1 MEESAGA
8 QDAPGATGRV
18 VIVTPTYNERQ
29 NLEIIAGRVRESVP
43 DADLLV
49 VDDNSPDGTGDLADK
64 LAETDRHVQVMHRTE
79 KAGLGRAY
87 VAGFSWALEH
97 GYDVIVEMDADGSH
111 RPEDLPR
118 LLAALDSADAVIGS
132 RYVPGGTV
140 VNWPKSREFLSRGAN
155 IYNRVLLGISI
166 KDATGGFR
174 VYRASTLRRLD
185 LNNIESAGY
194 CFQID
199 MTLRVLQAGLRL
211 AEVPIT
217 FVERERGASKMSSAV
232 IREAFFRVAQW
243 GITARLHG
251 RSAAAPRR
259 KLSLAQAAQAL
270 RRSARLAASAMA
282 RPSMARRSL
291 MTSRRS
297 ASTASRSSTLRRSIS
312 MSQWLRGGLAFF
324 GDGDSPVLAVA
335 MAPQT
340 RHSHM
345 GGSSASAAKG
355 TLKWCPF
362 GQSKGT
368 SWRGARSVFRSFS

>member
-1 MEESAGA
+1 MEESAA
-8 QDAPGATGRV
+8 AAGRT
-18 VIVTPTYNERQ
+18 VIIMPTYNERQ

-43 DADLLV
+43 EADLLV

-64 LAETDRHVQVMHRTE
+64 LAETDQHIQVMHRTE

-87 VAGFSWALEH
+87 VAGFSWALER

-118 LLAALDSADAVIGS
+118 LLTALAGADAVIGS

-155 IYNRVLLGISI
+155 IYNRLMLGVSV

-174 VYRASTLRRLD
+174 AYRAATLRKID

-199 MTLRVLQAGLRL
+199 MTLRVLQAGLKL
-211 AEVPIT
+211 IEVPIT
-217 FVERERGASKMSSAV
+217 FVERERGKSKMSNAV

-251 RSAAAPRR
+251 RSAASPRR
-259 KLSLAQAAQAL
+259 
-270 RRSARLAASAMA
+270 
-282 RPSMARRSL
+282 
-291 MTSRRS
+291 
-297 ASTASRSSTLRRSIS
+297 
-312 MSQWLRGGLAFF
+312 
-324 GDGDSPVLAVA
+324 
-335 MAPQT
+335 
-340 RHSHM
+340 
-345 GGSSASAAKG
+345 
-355 TLKWCPF
+355 
-362 GQSKGT
+362 
-368 SWRGARSVFRSFS
+368 